1 VRWTNRLVEIPLKQ
15 KKPARWR
22 KKRRMIEKKI
32 KIPQQVGIVGYD
44 DIALSAYVT
53 PGLTTINQNQY
64 DLGTEAMVMLDEL
77 IKGGKVKKKKVIP
90 SELVLRDSTTK
101 I

>member
-1 VRWTNRLVEIPLKQ
+1 
-15 KKPARWR
+15 
-22 KKRRMIEKKI
+22 MHSFIEKKL
-32 KIPQQVGIVGYD
+32 KVPQQIGIVGYD

-64 DLGTEAMVMLDEL
+64 DLGIEAMAMLDDL
-77 IKGGKVKKKKVIP
+77 IKGVKVKKKRVIP
-90 SELVLRDSTTK
+90 SELVLRSSTTK

>member
-1 VRWTNRLVEIPLKQ
+1 MDQHFYIILIAFSLLVIISYVFSLIS
-15 KKPARWR
+15 KKFKPPYGIVAHNDLIAIGA
-22 KKRRMIEKKI
+22 MHSLIEKKI

-64 DLGTEAMVMLDEL
+64 DADQYHRAE
-77 IKGGKVKKKKVIP
+77 
-90 SELVLRDSTTK
+90 
-101 I
+101 

>member
-1 VRWTNRLVEIPLKQ
+1 MTAIGAMHSL
-15 KKPARWR
+15 
-22 KKRRMIEKKI
+22 IEKKI

-64 DLGTEAMVMLDEL
+64 DLGIEAMVMLDEL

-90 SELVLRDSTTK
+90 SELVLRQSTTR